1 MADIFKER
9 MGAQLKNI
17 DALLVR
23 NQYKVRI
30 YSEYFLGSYRFLF
43 SIHDLCA
50 THIKA
55 LDDLTHKYLKGW
67 LGLPRGASWAL
78 VHDCHGLNVKSIG
91 HLYKESRA
99 LSLSNIR
106 FFGDSRVKHALDS
119 KEEREGKW
127 NRKFSSILEAKIMS
141 FL

>member
-1 MADIFKER
+1 MVYTISTATVADIFKER

-55 LDDLTHKYLKGW
+55 LDVL
-67 LGLPRGASWAL
+67 
-78 VHDCHGLNVKSIG
+78 SI
-91 HLYKESRA
+91 
-99 LSLSNIR
+99 
-106 FFGDSRVKHALDS
+106 
-119 KEEREGKW
+119 
-127 NRKFSSILEAKIMS
+127 
-141 FL
+141 